1 MDLLQNPFYILSAT
15 PRDNIRKIEALAEEQ
30 SLLSDADACMNA
42 RSILTNPRKRISAEV
57 AWLPGVA
64 PERTDEMLML
74 LESSAGS
81 HRCRDKL
88 TSIIPVNSLADALSR
103 LPYTESSTLA
113 DEILGLLNPSEE
125 HLIEGHLIEIDNLME
140 VSMFLG
146 FDKLSPIA
154 RANLLAARML
164 RLPDYTPDIVVKWI
178 IAIVHAFEGINPEG
192 VRVIL
197 NKERSTSDFPEI
209 TELPDIASEIQ
220 NLRHYY
226 KQVIKF
232 VLENILSAKERVKAV
247 MMVVESVTDSDTNHW
262 PILIEDTVD
271 AYEVGA
277 ETFLEIEQNN
287 LKKHDQKL
295 RIAAEKEEP
304 ETTFARMV
312 GEFIQTVK
320 DWSIIAQP
328 ILLKKKRQG
337 LRHETSHRVET
348 CVRQLAIHLFNEYD
362 KLNFSQQILNTLK
375 EVFTNVPEINDL
387 ITVDIE
393 TLKKIANLREQKN

>member
-1 MDLLQNPFYILSAT
+1 MYDELIADQINDTINAARETLSKTGYTPNDIERIVWVGDAT
-15 PRDNIRKIEALAEEQ
+15 HYKPL
-30 SLLSDADACMNA
+30 
-42 RSILTNPRKRISAEV
+42 
-57 AWLPGVA
+57 
-64 PERTDEMLML
+64 
-74 LESSAGS
+74 
-81 HRCRDKL
+81 RDKIAFEL
-88 TSIIPVNSLADALSR
+88 GIKGDTLDVNPITA